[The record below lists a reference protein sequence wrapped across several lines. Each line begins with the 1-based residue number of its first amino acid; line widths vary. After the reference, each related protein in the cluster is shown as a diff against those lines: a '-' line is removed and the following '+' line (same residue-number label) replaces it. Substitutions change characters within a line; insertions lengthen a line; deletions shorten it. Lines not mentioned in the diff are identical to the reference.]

1 MQLKNHVVR
10 VLGGCWAAVCGLL
23 VMTFFLT
30 GCGGSLPTAD
40 QGVRDQMLLVGN
52 GAEPR
57 SLDPHIATG
66 VTENKIIS
74 ALTEG
79 LVAHHK
85 SDDNAVEPGVAERW
99 EHNADYSVWTFFLN
113 PEARWSNGDRV
124 TAHDFVFSFERMLSP
139 ALAAE
144 YGQMLFIMKNAR
156 EFNSGE
162 VTDFADVGA
171 KALDDTTLELTLVGP
186 TPFFLS
192 MLMHYSWFPVHPP
205 TIERNGGMTDRD
217 GRWTLPGNHV
227 GNGPFMLAEWRPN
240 QYIKVVPNPYYWDR
254 EVVRLNAIYYLVIGD
269 ANTERRMFDSRR
281 LHVTNTLPSNDIAW
295 FRANRPEVLRI
306 APYLGTY
313 FYRFNVTRAPLNDV
327 RVRQA
332 LSKAI
337 DRELLVEAVVQG
349 GQQAAFGYVP
359 PGFNDYQ
366 TPRMVEFNPEEARRL
381 LAEAGFPNGRGF
393 PRKTILFNTL
403 EDHRKIAE
411 AIAAMWREH
420 LNIQVDMENK
430 EWKVYLDAQS
440 NLNFDIAR
448 AGWIGD
454 YMDPITFLE
463 MWTTGNGN
471 NNTGWSNPEYDR
483 IIAEAFRSHSPET
496 HFAKLLEA
504 EKILLTEMPI
514 TPLYWYNNIR
524 LIDPRVR
531 NWYNKLLDNR
541 PWKHVY
547 LAD

>member
-1 MQLKNHVVR
+1 MDFIRGEYRSGVVW
-10 VLGGCWAAVCGLL
+10 LSAFCGLL
-23 VMTFFLT
+23 LLLT
-30 GCGGSLPTAD
+30 GCGGSLPNTD
-40 QGVRDQMLLVGN
+40 QGVRDQILLLGN
-52 GAEPR
+52 GAEPK

-79 LVAHHK
+79 LVAHHP

-99 EHNADYSVWTFFLN
+99 EHNEDYSVWTFFLN
-113 PEARWSNGDRV
+113 PRARWSNGDTV
-124 TAHDFVFSFERMLSP
+124 TAHDFVFSFQRMLSP

-144 YGQMLFIMKNAR
+144 YGQMLFIMKNAQ
-156 EFNSGE
+156 EFHSGT
-162 VTDFADVGA
+162 VSDFADVGA
-171 KALDDTTLELTLVGP
+171 KALDDHTLQLTLVGP

-205 TIERNGGMTDRD
+205 TIEQHGGMTDRD

-240 QYIKVVPNPYYWDR
+240 QFIKVVPNPYYWDR
-254 EVVRLNAIYYLVIGD
+254 DVVRLNAIYYMVISD
-269 ANTERRMFDSRR
+269 ANTERRMFDSGR
-281 LHVTNTLPSNDIAW
+281 LHVTNTLPSNDINW
-295 FRANRPEVLRI
+295 FRNNRPEVLRI
-306 APYLGTY
+306 SPYLGTY

-349 GQQAAFGYVP
+349 GQQPAFGYVP
-359 PGFNDYQ
+359 PGFNDYE
-366 TPRMVEFNPEEARRL
+366 TPHLVEFNPEEARRL

-430 EWKVYLDAQS
+430 EWKVYLDAQT
-440 NLNFDIAR
+440 NLQYDIAR

-471 NNTGWSNPEYDR
+471 NNTGWSNADYDR

-496 HFAKLLEA
+496 HFGKLLEA
-504 EKILLTEMPI
+504 ETILLTEMPI

-531 NWYNKLLDNR
+531 GWYNKLLDNR